1 MENPQ
6 RFDAKTATRTLDR
19 TITLGGRLSRRTLL
33 IATAAAGMAAGLF
46 LGWNSL
52 VAAGLAPLIVTLLSC
67 AAMCALGLCA
77 SRLGQKNAGSNAEN
91 PPASKKP
98 NDSVA
103 TQAADSEPEPRSA
116 AESVALRDRA

>member
-1 MENPQ
+1 MENSH
-6 RFDAKTATRTLDR
+6 RFDAKSATRTLEQ

-33 IATAAAGMAAGLF
+33 IVTAMAGMAAGLF

-52 VAAGLAPLIVTLLSC
+52 VAARLAPLIVAVLPC

-77 SRLGQKNAGSNAEN
+77 TRSGQKNASSNAGE
-91 PPASKKP
+91 PAAPKEP

-103 TQAADSEPEPRSA
+103 TQAADAEPLRSA
-116 AESVALRDRA
+116 ADSAAPPDRA

>member
-1 MENPQ
+1 MENSQ
-6 RFDAKTATRTLDR
+6 RFDAKTATRTLAQ

-33 IATAAAGMAAGLF
+33 IATAAAGMAAGLL

-52 VAAGLAPLIVTLLSC
+52 VAAGLAPIILALLPC

-77 SRLGQKNAGSNAEN
+77 NRLGQKNAGSNTGE
-91 PPASKKP
+91 PAAPKEP

-103 TQAADSEPEPRSA
+103 TQPADVVPLRSA
-116 AESVALRDRA
+116 AESGAPRDRA

>member
-1 MENPQ
+1 MENSQ
-6 RFDAKTATRTLDR
+6 RFDAKTATRTLEQ
-19 TITLGGRLSRRTLL
+19 TITLGGRLSLRTLL

-52 VAAGLAPLIVTLLSC
+52 VAAGLAPIILALLPC

-77 SRLGQKNAGSNAEN
+77 NRLGQKNACSSAEE
-91 PPASKKP
+91 PAVPKEP

-103 TQAADSEPEPRSA
+103 TQAADAEPLRSA
-116 AESVALRDRA
+116 AESVAPRDRA